1 MFLLVATGDAQHRW
15 WSCCWGHIF
24 EHGPVAEGD
33 ALQCPAFFDNEEPC
47 GTSFVFEPF
56 ASRQEALD
64 AFKPG
69 SPRPQWAPWAA
80 NRRCEGFSDAVRQA
94 LVVRPEVF
102 DT

>member
-1 MFLLVATGDAQHRW
+1 MSHQSPGHEPHRADMLLLVTTGDAQHRW

-33 ALQCPAFFDNEEPC
+33 ELVCPAFFDDEEPC

-64 AFKPG
+64 AF
-69 SPRPQWAPWAA
+69 
-80 NRRCEGFSDAVRQA
+80 SDAVRQA
-94 LVVRPEVF
+94 LVVAGRW
-102 DT
+102 

>member
-1 MFLLVATGDAQHRW
+1 MLLLVATGDAQHRW

-33 ALQCPAFFDNEEPC
+33 ALQCPAVFDDEEPC

-80 NRRCEGFSDAVRQA
+80 N
-94 LVVRPEVF
+94 
-102 DT
+102 